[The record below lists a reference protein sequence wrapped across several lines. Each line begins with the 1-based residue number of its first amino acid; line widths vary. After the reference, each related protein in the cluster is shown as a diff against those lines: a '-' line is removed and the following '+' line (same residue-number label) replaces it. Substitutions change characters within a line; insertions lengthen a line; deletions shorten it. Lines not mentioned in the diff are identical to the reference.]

1 MFAILL
7 ESGTENGV
15 LKRSIGTGN
24 KSIDCKSS
32 VCTFPNRKSS
42 KEICENLVNLLN

>member
-1 MFAILL
+1 MFANLL
-7 ESGTENGV
+7 GSGTENGV

-24 KSIDCKSS
+24 KSIDYKRS

-42 KEICENLVNLLN
+42 KGICENLVDF